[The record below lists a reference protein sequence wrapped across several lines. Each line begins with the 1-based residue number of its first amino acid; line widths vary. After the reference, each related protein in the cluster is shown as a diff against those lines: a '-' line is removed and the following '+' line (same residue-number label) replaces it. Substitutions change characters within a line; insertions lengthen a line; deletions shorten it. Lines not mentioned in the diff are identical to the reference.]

1 MMTQNYIFKIFF
13 AFFILFT
20 ITPLVVGQFF
30 GQDHFIRFAESFIF
44 VWPILSTLYLLFFI
58 IWIFIM
64 EQQKKY
70 FLIFFVGCTLI
81 PFVVFRFFV
90 DEIWWHDM
98 YFIFVWPVLYFIFL
112 MTIRIKVKVNE
123 IIIKKLTFLGVILWI
138 LGIIYIYIDFMYSL
152 RNGFPLM

>member
-70 FLIFFVGCTLI
+70 FLIFLDILDYLVQLFEFC
-81 PFVVFRFFV
+81 
-90 DEIWWHDM
+90 
-98 YFIFVWPVLYFIFL
+98 VW
-112 MTIRIKVKVNE
+112 
-123 IIIKKLTFLGVILWI
+123 KLTKT
-138 LGIIYIYIDFMYSL
+138 
-152 RNGFPLM
+152 